1 MNNVKSYIFSLFISF
16 FVAAI
21 LLCLSAVIFAYTN
34 INDRHL
40 QTFVFGTVMLSV
52 LIGATILARRIKKK
66 GLLFGALFGLI
77 FILLV
82 YIIIVIILN
91 LVLLFPHGWLFNQYQ
106 HSTLA
111 QMMVNNTPFFTSN
124 WFVQW
129 LQPK

>member
-82 YIIIVIILN
+82 YMITCMAYTGFFCFKYTFNIYGN
-91 LVLLFPHGWLFNQYQ
+91 LYFIRYCWRNYRSKYLTYE
-106 HSTLA
+106 
-111 QMMVNNTPFFTSN
+111 
-124 WFVQW
+124 
-129 LQPK
+129 KK

>member
-1 MNNVKSYIFSLFISF
+1 MFNLNNVKSYIFSLFISF

-82 YIIIVIILN
+82 YMITCMAYTGFFVSNTLLIYMAICILSGIVGGII
-91 LVLLFPHGWLFNQYQ
+91 G
-106 HSTLA
+106 
-111 QMMVNNTPFFTSN
+111 VNI
-124 WFVQW
+124 
-129 LQPK
+129 

>member
-34 INDRHL
+34 INDR
-40 QTFVFGTVMLSV
+40 VMLSV

-82 YIIIVIILN
+82 YIITCMAYTGFFVSNTLLIYMAICILSGIVGGII
-91 LVLLFPHGWLFNQYQ
+91 G
-106 HSTLA
+106 
-111 QMMVNNTPFFTSN
+111 VNI
-124 WFVQW
+124 
-129 LQPK
+129 

>member
-82 YIIIVIILN
+82 YMITCLAYTGFFVSNTLLIYLAICILSGIVGGII
-91 LVLLFPHGWLFNQYQ
+91 G
-106 HSTLA
+106 
-111 QMMVNNTPFFTSN
+111 VNI
-124 WFVQW
+124 
-129 LQPK
+129 